1 MEEFLGSFDQEK
13 KTNVMAFVVFRS
25 MDGKA
30 MIQEAHNKN
39 WCNRAMTLFCGRTL
53 CKPCCKGRRERLLN
67 KYYYDEWQEMPT
79 SDLPENINWPNLSL
93 SKN

>member
-30 MIQEAHNKN
+30 MIE
-39 WCNRAMTLFCGRTL
+39 F
-53 CKPCCKGRRERLLN
+53 
-67 KYYYDEWQEMPT
+67 
-79 SDLPENINWPNLSL
+79 S
-93 SKN
+93 